1 MSLCRLHL
9 LLVFVFVNNPLLDRT
24 YELNYSVSIFLWQVV
39 ELDSCV
45 ISLAVLAISVPH
57 DCLNLITSTS
67 IV

>member
-9 LLVFVFVNNPLLDRT
+9 LLVFVFVNNRLLDRT

-39 ELDSCV
+39 ELDSCI